1 MKNVPYLL
9 LAQVR
14 EMFDYD
20 PISGLLIK
28 KKFSNRRGAGPVFTT
43 NSLGY
48 VTVFINGKIYGAHR
62 IIWLHQK
69 GYLPKQIDHI
79 NRCKADNRMCNL
91 REVTSSQ
98 NQRNRRCNPILGIP
112 GVNKK
117 FLKRKEFC
125 WEVSITIKKKKICIG
140 YFDSFTEAVCHRWA
154 AEQCVDE
161 ESYGFNSLAKQY
173 VKEFVQ
179 DRVHCTPINDE
190 AEIIIKPKKKKK
202 KQEKKLYK
210 KKPKLTFMQY
220 QQKLG
225 KALGS

>member
-20 PISGLLIK
+20 PVSGLLIK

-48 VTVFINGKIYGAHR
+48 VTVFIEGKIYGAHR

-91 REVTSSQ
+91 REATSAQ
-98 NQRNRRCNPILGIP
+98 NQRNKRCNPILGIP

-117 FLKRKEFC
+117 FLKQKEFC
-125 WEVSITIKKKKICIG
+125 WVVTICENKKTFRIG
-140 YFDSFTEAVCHRWA
+140 SFDSFREAVCHRWA

-161 ESYGFNSLAKQY
+161 EFYGFNSLAKQY

-179 DRVHCTPINDE
+179 NRIHCTPINDE
-190 AEIIIKPKKKKK
+190 PEINTKPKKK

-220 QQKLG
+220 QQKLAQ
-225 KALGS
+225 ALCD